1 MAKHITISE
10 DHLDILHYIQNDS
23 VLSQRQMSQKTGLS
37 VGKVNYILKSLLD
50 IGFIKINYFNK
61 SSKKINYLYVL
72 TPQGIKEKTNLTKQF
87 IIKKKLE
94 YDKLKSYL
102 T

>member
-1 MAKHITISE
+1 MSKHPIISE
-10 DHLDILHYIQNDS
+10 DHLEILHNIQNES
-23 VLSQRQMSQKTGLS
+23 ALSQRQMSQKTGFS

-50 IGFIKINYFNK
+50 IGFIKIENFNK

-72 TPQGIKEKTNLTKQF
+72 TPQGIKEKTNITKQF

-94 YDKLKSYL
+94 YDKITSYL
-102 T
+102 N